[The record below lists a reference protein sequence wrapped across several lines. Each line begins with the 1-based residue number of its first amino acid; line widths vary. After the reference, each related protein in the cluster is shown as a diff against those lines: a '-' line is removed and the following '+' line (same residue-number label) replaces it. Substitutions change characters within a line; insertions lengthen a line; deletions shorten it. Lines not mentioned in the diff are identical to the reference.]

1 MAETGSHPQKQLLS
15 TLIIFM
21 LLPIQVLLVSRSR
34 CVKSCK
40 RWRTSNYSLV
50 HSEAV
55 ETDLQAGIPYNVR
68 LIHHVFPE
76 EDRSIRRSLGIDF
89 QPKIVYCRT
98 MGFCSYWMPCVF
110 PVGEFHKLGYCRTAN
125 VSRGYSARLLD
136 ECQTGDL
143 GSRTAWAEFLTPEEV
158 VFCFRRLM
166 WRLASRHTAESSSA
180 LYALGLQQVARYHQ
194 QGMFEVVRA
203 PAY

>member
-89 QPKIVYCRT
+89 LPKIVYCRT
-98 MGFCSYWMPCVF
+98 MGFAVIECLAYSPS
-110 PVGEFHKLGYCRTAN
+110 AN
-125 VSRGYSARLLD
+125 STS
-136 ECQTGDL
+136 
-143 GSRTAWAEFLTPEEV
+143 
-158 VFCFRRLM
+158 
-166 WRLASRHTAESSSA
+166 
-180 LYALGLQQVARYHQ
+180 
-194 QGMFEVVRA
+194 
-203 PAY
+203 